1 MLSSSS
7 QNYINMYN
15 FSLKISASIFFFIL
29 GLKYIFDNTRF
40 SIKANTSNDL
50 EKGKSIKTNKFA
62 DDDLKKSNIN
72 NSTLDETLPENANEN
87 LTYNSNNPSENK
99 KDSKNNI
106 NNNNDEDDK
115 YKIIKINSNAWDLE
129 IEKEDEKEKSFIF
142 YAKIES
148 VFESKKILCLNA
160 FDILLAIENIFLC
173 VVVLLLSSL
182 LDKQKWF
189 VNSESFKNTFLIESK
204 INEAEF
210 LENFISSIFA
220 FLIAFCFAKLL
231 NKFFSNKKI
240 TFYFGFLILIY
251 LGVYSIY
258 NSVLNK
264 KTYHLRK
271 IMLSNQ
277 FEKNNPNVFLKKKD
291 LELHFIN
298 NNSKLVKKKILS
310 KKDN

>member
-1 MLSSSS
+1 
-7 QNYINMYN
+7 MYN

-29 GLKYIFDNTRF
+29 GLKYILDNTRF

-50 EKGKSIKTNKFA
+50 EKGSRIKINKFA
-62 DDDLKKSNIN
+62 DDALKKSNIN
-72 NSTLDETLPENANEN
+72 NSTLDETLHENAKEN
-87 LTYNSNNPSENK
+87 LNYNSNNPSENK

-106 NNNNDEDDK
+106 NNNNNNNDEDDN
-115 YKIIKINSNAWDLE
+115 YNILKINSSAWDLE

-142 YAKIES
+142 YSNIES
-148 VFESKKILCLNA
+148 VFEIKKIFCLNA
-160 FDILLAIENIFLC
+160 FNILLAIENILLC

-220 FLIAFCFAKLL
+220 FLIAFSFAKLL

-251 LGVYSIY
+251 LGVYSIS